1 MAPDKIFLQVCGS
14 CDLEE
19 TCENCEFAKL
29 LDGGEVT
36 WSEDRIY
43 EKDEEYIRKD
53 ALLDFIKEKGNAV
66 RECNAT
72 EERKVAALSVID
84 FLTDKIKSL

>member
-14 CDLEE
+14 CNLDDE

-29 LDGGEVT
+29 LEGGEVT

-43 EKDEEYIRKD
+43 EKDEEYIRKN
-53 ALLDFIKEKGNAV
+53 ALLEWAEKEIEKD
-66 RECNAT
+66 EYILT
-72 EERKVAALSVID
+72 LDMLID
-84 FLTDKIKSL
+84 KLNSM